1 MKESGPATASASAAS
16 KPRRKNRHTQ
26 LVDAIEP
33 EKVKLK
39 HLVFLAA
46 RKNPDITDLQYYGE
60 YVVAFST
67 APLQLQMLLLF
78 HFAVDVQFD

>member
-1 MKESGPATASASAAS
+1 MKESGSATASASAVS

-33 EKVKLK
+33 EKIKLK

-60 YVVAFST
+60 YVSFSFT
-67 APLQLQMLLLF
+67 WHLTFNVDSCFSQNQQL
-78 HFAVDVQFD
+78 

>member
-1 MKESGPATASASAAS
+1 MKDSSSATASSSAMS

-33 EKVKLK
+33 EKIKLK

-60 YVVAFST
+60 YVASPPASPSASASASAICFT
-67 APLQLQMLLLF
+67 WHLK
-78 HFAVDVQFD
+78 